1 MRDELR
7 EIMEEENNPEAL
19 IFTLRWNL
27 LAGLSRQVT
36 GTLTFVFKES
46 SCCLVE
52 NELSKHE

>member
-1 MRDELR
+1 
-7 EIMEEENNPEAL
+7 MEEENSTEAL

-27 LAGLSRQVT
+27 LAGLNRQVT

-46 SCCLVE
+46 SCCFVE

>member
-7 EIMEEENNPEAL
+7 EVMQEEDSTEAL
-19 IFTLRWNL
+19 IFTLRRNL

-46 SCCLVE
+46 FLLLC
-52 NELSKHE
+52 

>member
-7 EIMEEENNPEAL
+7 EIMEEENNTGAL

-27 LAGLSRQVT
+27 LAGLSRRVT
-36 GTLTFVFKES
+36 GTLTFVFKNH
-46 SCCLVE
+46 SCCFVE